1 MSKERARLRAVRE
14 AERER
19 EKAARARKV
28 ARRERRRAL
37 LRGLRPRWQRR
48 RTGRLL
54 ARRSRAERA
63 GIVVLTLAVLASIWT
78 LVPDP
83 ALRVLLMVLLLLVLP
98 AIVVIALDRRT

>member
-1 MSKERARLRAVRE
+1 MSKERARLRAARE

-19 EKAARARKV
+19 QQAVRARRV
-28 ARRERRRAL
+28 ARRDRRRAL
-37 LRGLRPRWQRR
+37 VRRLTPRRR

-54 ARRSRAERA
+54 ARRSRGERA
-63 GIVVLTLAVLASIWT
+63 GIVVLTLAVLALIWT

-83 ALRVLLMVLLLLVLP
+83 ALRVLLIVLLLLVLP